1 LHNGLENYQTV
12 KAMIKLDLTYA
23 GASLREAMHSD
34 AAVRADVARAYN
46 ELYTKSG
53 KGNDFLGWVDLPAE
67 ISSGH
72 LQDIEQTAAKF
83 RAKSE
88 VFVCIGIGGS
98 YLGTRAVEEALK
110 PFFGGSR
117 GILGTP
123 EIIYEGHQLSEDYL
137 AELVQYLDGKEYT
150 LCVISKSGTTTEP
163 AIAFRILR
171 EHLTAKYGAEE
182 AAQRIVAITDRE
194 RGALKGLADVQ
205 GYKTYIIP
213 NDVGGRYSVL
223 TPVGLFPLAVLGVDI
238 NALVYGAIEMR
249 SYVKVAAPDFDN
261 CPCAQYVLLRNILY
275 RSGKK
280 MELMVQYDPRFF
292 YLIEWWK
299 QLYGESEG
307 KENKGIFPA
316 GAGFTTDLHSL
327 GQYIQEGERFF
338 FETVLSLQQQTHTL
352 QVPSAADDAD
362 GMNFVVGKRLS
373 YINAKAEEG
382 TCMAHSEQGGVPVV
396 RLVVPQLDAHTVG
409 GLIYFFE
416 YACGLSGYT
425 LGVNPFDQP
434 GVEAYKRNMFKLL
447 GK

>member
-1 LHNGLENYQTV
+1 M
-12 KAMIKLDLTYA
+12 KIDLNYA
-23 GASLREAMHSD
+23 GTSLIEAMRGNT
-34 AAVRADVARAYN
+34 AVREDIVRAYS
-46 ELYTKSG
+46 ELYAKTG
-53 KGNDFLGWVDLPAE
+53 KGNDFLGWVDLPSE
-67 ISSGH
+67 ITASQ
-72 LQDIEQTAAKF
+72 LQDIEQTAAAF
-83 RAKSE
+83 RSKSE

-110 PFFGGSR
+110 PFFGTSGT
-117 GILGTP
+117 LGAP
-123 EIIYEGHQLSEDYL
+123 EIVYAGHQLSEDYL
-137 AELVQYLDGKEYT
+137 AELLKYLDSKEYT
-150 LCVISKSGTTTEP
+150 VCVISKSGTTTEP

-171 EHLTAKYGAEE
+171 EHLIAKYGTLQAAE
-182 AAQRIVAITDRE
+182 RIVAVTDSE
-194 RGALKGLADVQ
+194 RGALKSLADLH
-205 GYKTYIIP
+205 GYKTYVIP
-213 NDVGGRYSVL
+213 DDVGGRYSVL
-223 TPVGLFPLAVLGVDI
+223 TPVGLFPLAVLGIDI
-238 NALVYGAIEMR
+238 SALVQGAAEMR
-249 SYVKVAAPDFDN
+249 SRIKVAVPDFEN

-292 YLIEWWK
+292 YFIEWWK

-338 FETVLSLQQQTHTL
+338 FETVLSLSQQKHTL
-352 QVPSAADDAD
+352 QVPYADEDSD
-362 GMNFVVGKRLS
+362 GMNFVAGKRLS

-382 TCMAHSEQGGVPVV
+382 TCMAHNGQGGVPVI
-396 RLVVPQLDAHTVG
+396 RFIVPALDEKVLG

-425 LGVNPFDQP
+425 LGVNPFNQP
-434 GVEAYKRNMFKLL
+434 GVEAYKKNMFKLL

>member
-1 LHNGLENYQTV
+1 
-12 KAMIKLDLTYA
+12 MIKIDLTYA
-23 GASLREAMHSD
+23 GTSLVSAMNSD
-34 AAVRADVARAYN
+34 TVVKADVTRAYS

-67 ISSGH
+67 ITAPQ
-72 LQDIEQTAAKF
+72 LQDIEQTAAAF

-88 VFVCIGIGGS
+88 VLVCIGIGGS

-110 PFFGGSR
+110 PFFGSCGGGGLRGTLGS
-117 GILGTP
+117 P
-123 EIIYEGHQLSEDYL
+123 EIIYAGHQLSEDYL
-137 AELVQYLDGKEYT
+137 AELVQYLNGKEYT
-150 LCVISKSGTTTEP
+150 ICVISKSGTTTEP

-171 EHLTAKYGAEE
+171 EHLIAKYGVSQAAE
-182 AAQRIVAITDRE
+182 RIVAITDRE
-194 RGALKGLADVQ
+194 RGALKGLADLQ
-205 GYKTYIIP
+205 GYKTYVIP
-213 NDVGGRYSVL
+213 DDVGGRYSVL

-238 NALVYGAIEMR
+238 AALVAGAVEMR
-249 SYVKVAAPDFDN
+249 SRVKVAAPDFDN

-292 YLIEWWK
+292 YFIEWWK

-327 GQYIQEGERFF
+327 GQYIQQGERFF
-338 FETVLSLQQQTHTL
+338 FETVLSLQQQKHTL
-352 QVPSAADDAD
+352 QVPSTADDAD
-362 GMNFVVGKRLS
+362 GMNFVAGKRLS
-373 YINAKAEEG
+373 YINEKAQQG

-396 RLVVPQLDAHTVG
+396 RLVIDTLDARTIG

-425 LGVNPFDQP
+425 LGVNPFNQP
-434 GVEAYKRNMFKLL
+434 GVEAYKKNMFKLL